1 MKQNVFVS
9 GVSVDTLYIPDYIR
23 VMNPDNE
30 SIVDIQRKAN
40 IQYLFCSI
48 NAADE
53 LYDSLFEIG
62 CAYKRKF
69 DAETKIWVVVNP
81 ALDKKIVEDVWFG
94 LEMADEVFVEED
106 VLGVWDRLIKAE
118 ECRNNERF
126 HYILDKKKIK
136 RIKTVITEFCNSF
149 VENKP
154 FVVEDDNSSNIKEN
168 PVAVDAINEM
178 DRYKLA
184 DNVMKNYCFKG
195 MDFPLLREDVA
206 KQIDYKLPQCFLSW
220 FFNKKKEWDVNF
232 YGFIHQFD
240 QSEMKQIVPNKSVNN
255 LQKSKAK
262 IRGEE
267 IKSKETL
274 TEKQLKYLQHLVNRV
289 GLGEL
294 PDMEKLTKD
303 SARVLIA
310 FFKKRPDLRYKKMTE
325 EIKSMLEYVGQH
337 TKGVV
342 AAVKSIVA
350 EEVNQE
356 PIHFIPFD
364 SVSPI
369 DKKEIIKSWGMNAR
383 KKRYLLK
390 LGADVVKGELVGFE
404 GIINRNCVFLLNDG
418 SKKVVAPQKLSEY
431 VQG

>member
-1 MKQNVFVS
+1 
-9 GVSVDTLYIPDYIR
+9 
-23 VMNPDNE
+23 
-30 SIVDIQRKAN
+30 
-40 IQYLFCSI
+40 
-48 NAADE
+48 
-53 LYDSLFEIG
+53 
-62 CAYKRKF
+62 
-69 DAETKIWVVVNP
+69 
-81 ALDKKIVEDVWFG
+81 
-94 LEMADEVFVEED
+94 
-106 VLGVWDRLIKAE
+106 
-118 ECRNNERF
+118 
-126 HYILDKKKIK
+126 
-136 RIKTVITEFCNSF
+136 
-149 VENKP
+149 
-154 FVVEDDNSSNIKEN
+154 
-168 PVAVDAINEM
+168 
-178 DRYKLA
+178 
-184 DNVMKNYCFKG
+184 
-195 MDFPLLREDVA
+195 
-206 KQIDYKLPQCFLSW
+206 
-220 FFNKKKEWDVNF
+220 

-240 QSEMKQIVPNKSVNN
+240 QSEMKQIVPNKIANSTY
-255 LQKSKAK
+255 KGKMK
-262 IRGEE
+262 IKNEE
-267 IKSKETL
+267 MKSKETL

-310 FFKKRPDLRYKKMTE
+310 FFKKRPDLRYKKMTV
-325 EIKSMLEYVGQH
+325 EIKSMLEYVGQP

-342 AAVKSIVA
+342 AAVKLIVA

>member
-9 GVSVDTLYIPDYIR
+9 GVSIDTLYIPDYIR
-23 VMNPDNE
+23 VMNPENE

-48 NAADE
+48 NAEDE

-81 ALDKKIVEDVWFG
+81 ALDRKIVEDVWFG
-94 LEMADEVFVEED
+94 LEMADEVFVEDD
-106 VLGVWDRLIKAE
+106 VVGVWNRLIKAE
-118 ECRNNERF
+118 ECRNKERF

-136 RIKTVITEFCNSF
+136 RIKAVITEYCNSF
-149 VENKP
+149 VANTP
-154 FVVEDDNSSNIKEN
+154 FLVEDGDSGVMKEN
-168 PVAVDAINEM
+168 PVAIEAINQL

-195 MDFPLLREDVA
+195 LDFPLLREDVA

-232 YGFIHQFD
+232 YGFNHQFD
-240 QSEMKQIVPNKSVNN
+240 QSEMEQSTSNKSVNN
-255 LQKSKAK
+255 VRKNKAK
-262 IRGEE
+262 VKCEE
-267 IKSKETL
+267 LKSKETI
-274 TEKQLKYLQHLVNRV
+274 TEKQLKYLQHLVSRA
-289 GLGEL
+289 GLGNL
-294 PDMEKLTKD
+294 PDIEKLTKD
-303 SARVLIA
+303 SARVLIGY
-310 FFKKRPDLRYKKMTE
+310 FKERPDMRYKRMTN
-325 EIKSMLEYVGQH
+325 EIKSLLEYVDQP
-337 TKGVV
+337 KKNKIS
-342 AAVKSIVA
+342 AVKSIVSK
-350 EEVNQE
+350 EVNPE

-364 SVSPI
+364 SVSPV
-369 DKKEIIKSWGMNAR
+369 DKKEIIKSWGMNTR

-390 LGADVVKGELVGFE
+390 LGTDVVKGELVGFE
-404 GIINRNCVFLLNDG
+404 GIIDRNCVFLLNDG
-418 SKKVVAPQKLSEY
+418 SKKVVTPQKLGEY